1 MKRQTYTPEIKERA
15 VRMLIEAS
23 SDYPSTWSAIQAIA
37 SKIGCTPET
46 LRSWHKKHIDQTIPA
61 SVQAQSDKERIKA
74 LEREN
79 KELKQANEIIRKAAG
94 LGSPGGA
101 RPSTQIMVQF
111 IDDYRGSYGVE
122 LICRVLPI
130 APSTYHRTKDLECCP
145 ERRSLRSQHDD
156 YYLSEIKR
164 IWQDSKCRYG
174 TRKVWQQLKAEG
186 IHPARC
192 TVERLMRQ
200 HGMQG
205 IWRGKG
211 KITTKSR
218 DDQKRA
224 DDLVN
229 RNFNAHRPN
238 QLWVADF
245 TYIKTLSGWVYTAFI
260 IDVFARAIVGW
271 KVSDRMNTDMVMAA
285 LNQAIA
291 DRNHPKDVIH
301 HSDRGVQYLSIRYT
315 DKMADSGVIASVGT
329 TGDSYDNALAETVN
343 GLYKTEVIEYLKQ
356 QWRDACDVELATLEW
371 VDWFNKTRIHST
383 IGYVSPFEFERRYY
397 DSFIESDKAA

>member
-1 MKRQTYTPEIKERA
+1 
-15 VRMLIEAS
+15 
-23 SDYPSTWSAIQAIA
+23 
-37 SKIGCTPET
+37 
-46 LRSWHKKHIDQTIPA
+46 
-61 SVQAQSDKERIKA
+61 
-74 LEREN
+74 
-79 KELKQANEIIRKAAG
+79 
-94 LGSPGGA
+94 
-101 RPSTQIMVQF
+101 MVDF
-111 IDDYRGSYGVE
+111 IDDHKPQYGVE
-122 LICRVLPI
+122 PICRVLPI
-130 APSTYHRTKDLECCP
+130 APSTYYRAKELEFSP
-145 ERRSLRSQHDD
+145 EKRSQRSQHDD
-156 YYLSEIKR
+156 FYLNEIKR
-164 IWQDSKCRYG
+164 IWQNSKCRYG
-174 TRKVWQQLKAEG
+174 TRKVWKQLKAEG

-205 IWRGKG
+205 VWRGKA

-229 RNFNAHRPN
+229 RNFNAYRPN

-343 GLYKTEVIEYLKQ
+343 GLYKTEVIEYLKP
-356 QWRDACDVELATLEW
+356 QWQGVNDVELATLEW

-383 IGYVSPFEFERRYY
+383 IGYCRLLSLRDDTMIVLLSQTKLP
-397 DSFIESDKAA
+397 DSSNPLSDIVGAVQF

>member
-15 VRMLIEAS
+15 VRMLIEAL

-37 SKIGCTPET
+37 PKIGCTPET

-61 SVQAQSDKERIKA
+61 SVQAQSQEQRIKE

-79 KELKQANEIIRKAAG
+79 KELKQANEIIRKAAAFFG
-94 LGSPGGA
+94 PGGEG
-101 RPSTQIMVQF
+101 PLTKIMIQF
-111 IDDYRGSYGVE
+111 IDDNKHLYGVE

-130 APSTYHRTKDLECCP
+130 APSTYHRKKYLANNP
-145 ERRSLRSQHDD
+145 EKRSLRSQHDD
-156 YYLSEIKR
+156 YYVSEIKR

-174 TRKVWQQLKAEG
+174 ARKVWQQMKADGLKV
-186 IHPARC
+186 ARC
-192 TVERLMRQ
+192 TIERLMKQ
-200 HGMQG
+200 YGMQG

-211 KITTKSR
+211 KITTNSR

-271 KVSDRMNTDMVMAA
+271 KVSNRMNTDMVMAA

-291 DRNHPKDVIH
+291 DRNNPKDVIH

-315 DKMADSGVIASVGT
+315 DKMADCGVIASVGT

-343 GLYKTEVIEYLKQ
+343 GLYKSEVIHYLKQ
-356 QWRDACDVELATLEW
+356 NWTGVNDVELATLEW
-371 VDWFNKTRIHST
+371 VDWFDKTRLHST
-383 IGYVSPFEFERRYY
+383 IGYVSPFEFEKRYY
-397 DSFIESDKAA
+397 DNLILSGIAA